1 MKTLNLNLT
10 IDLLNEFT
18 LSNEEMISVR
28 GGDGD
33 QIVMPTQPPI
43 II

>member
-1 MKTLNLNLT
+1 MKTLNLT

-18 LSNEEMISVR
+18 LSNDEMIAVR

-33 QIVMPTQPPI
+33 PIVMPTQPPI

>member
-1 MKTLNLNLT
+1 MNLST
-10 IDLLNEFT
+10 DLLNDFT

-33 QIVMPTQPPI
+33 PIVMPTQPPI

>member
-1 MKTLNLNLT
+1 MKTLNPKPT
-10 IDLLNEFT
+10 KDLLNEFA

-33 QIVMPTQPPI
+33 PIVMPTQPPI